1 MPTRLRTSRRF
12 LIPAT
17 LEGPTD
23 RAEVTLSVA
32 FVIIGIAQE
41 GNHLTYSRLPTNR
54 NFVHGGP
61 TGRAAQVHIA
71 LGKRE
76 DTTMDTPDKKQ
87 PKKHFFKIPA
97 NYFELSEE
105 ERQAFCLEIATI
117 LDADDEEIEGER
129 SH

>member
-1 MPTRLRTSRRF
+1 M
-12 LIPAT
+12 
-17 LEGPTD
+17 
-23 RAEVTLSVA
+23 A

-105 ERQAFCLEIATI
+105 EQDAWTREIADI
-117 LDADDEEIEGER
+117 VHADE
-129 SH
+129 

>member
-1 MPTRLRTSRRF
+1 M
-12 LIPAT
+12 
-17 LEGPTD
+17 G
-23 RAEVTLSVA
+23 

-54 NFVHGGP
+54 NFVHGGS
-61 TGRAAQVHIA
+61 TGRAAQVHVA

-76 DTTMDTPDKKQ
+76 DTTMTTPDKTQ

-105 ERQAFCLEIATI
+105 ERHAFALHIAEI
-117 LDADDEEIEGER
+117 LDEDSKEQEAGEDEAQ
-129 SH
+129 

>member
-1 MPTRLRTSRRF
+1 M
-12 LIPAT
+12 
-17 LEGPTD
+17 
-23 RAEVTLSVA
+23 A

-117 LDADDEEIEGER
+117 LDADAEEDEEEVGEGAE
-129 SH
+129 HQG

>member
-1 MPTRLRTSRRF
+1 MS
-12 LIPAT
+12 
-17 LEGPTD
+17 
-23 RAEVTLSVA
+23 

-76 DTTMDTPDKKQ
+76 DTTMTTPDKNE

-97 NYFELSEE
+97 KYFELSEE
-105 ERQAFCLEIATI
+105 EREAFCLEIAAI
-117 LDADDEEIEGER
+117 LHADAEEDDAHKSGD
-129 SH
+129 